1 MPWPQAMLT
10 NRKQHIEAAFI
21 GWVWTEDMDETD
33 RSAPP
38 KLSAQRQ
45 SLFDTAEYVKFLEKE
60 FE

>member
-1 MPWPQAMLT
+1 MLT